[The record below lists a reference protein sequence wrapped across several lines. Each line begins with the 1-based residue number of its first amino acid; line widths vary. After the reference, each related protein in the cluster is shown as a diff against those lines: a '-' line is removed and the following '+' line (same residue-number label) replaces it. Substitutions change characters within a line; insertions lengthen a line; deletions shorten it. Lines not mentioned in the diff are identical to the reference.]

1 MLSFH
6 CCRNPPPLNTNG
18 DIEKSQSQSE
28 ITIEGDFDQFD
39 FLHRRLIRSNS
50 SRLWCAPS
58 CVSLLFHIHRP
69 QVLVEA
75 DLITFLNG
83 ALEFADE
90 CVEAQHGSLANLLE
104 IIASHLYSL
113 RKVTLLWD
121 LFEGTSSPPLSV
133 AMLRLSQPPRQNLAP
148 ALPSVRALRARSQF
162 GRSGKQKVSHVG
174 GESLM
179 QKLFGINVSAA
190 IIGFETRV
198 RVSNEPLVVGCPRS
212 FLRTLP
218 PPVRC
223 GSAWNVDFLLHE
235 IVIRFWYLQRVPVNI
250 NAADQSAVRL
260 LVIIVHTC
268 LEGEGHAALGVQ

>member
-1 MLSFH
+1 
-6 CCRNPPPLNTNG
+6 
-18 DIEKSQSQSE
+18 
-28 ITIEGDFDQFD
+28 
-39 FLHRRLIRSNS
+39 
-50 SRLWCAPS
+50 
-58 CVSLLFHIHRP
+58 
-69 QVLVEA
+69 
-75 DLITFLNG
+75 
-83 ALEFADE
+83 
-90 CVEAQHGSLANLLE
+90 
-104 IIASHLYSL
+104 
-113 RKVTLLWD
+113 
-121 LFEGTSSPPLSV
+121 
-133 AMLRLSQPPRQNLAP
+133 
-148 ALPSVRALRARSQF
+148 
-162 GRSGKQKVSHVG
+162 
-174 GESLM
+174 M

-212 FLRTLP
+212 FLCTLP